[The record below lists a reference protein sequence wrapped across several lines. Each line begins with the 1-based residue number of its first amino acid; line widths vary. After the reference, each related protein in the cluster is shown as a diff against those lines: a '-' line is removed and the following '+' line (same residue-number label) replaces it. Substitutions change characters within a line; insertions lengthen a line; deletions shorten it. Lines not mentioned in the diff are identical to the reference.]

1 MVILWFRSW
10 HSSRLL
16 KIFSLTYFLDFCLNT
31 MVNKYGNNLVP
42 LYKSKFHG
50 TYFQRK
56 CLPVSNQ
63 HIVKVA
69 RLLHAKMLF
78 FYFLEKQNNKTPPR
92 KTSLP
97 DKLITIMTKH
107 VLPQQTPCIIFI
119 HSEES
124 FVVVKCLSVI
134 EENQL

>member
-1 MVILWFRSW
+1 
-10 HSSRLL
+10 
-16 KIFSLTYFLDFCLNT
+16 
-31 MVNKYGNNLVP
+31 
-42 LYKSKFHG
+42 
-50 TYFQRK
+50 
-56 CLPVSNQ
+56 
-63 HIVKVA
+63 
-69 RLLHAKMLF
+69 MLF
-78 FYFLEKQNNKTPPR
+78 FYFLEKQNNKKTR

>member
-1 MVILWFRSW
+1 
-10 HSSRLL
+10 
-16 KIFSLTYFLDFCLNT
+16 

-63 HIVKVA
+63 HIVKVVA

-78 FYFLEKQNNKTPPR
+78 FYFLEKQNNKTPP
-92 KTSLP
+92 P
-97 DKLITIMTKH
+97 
-107 VLPQQTPCIIFI
+107 
-119 HSEES
+119 
-124 FVVVKCLSVI
+124 
-134 EENQL
+134 EN